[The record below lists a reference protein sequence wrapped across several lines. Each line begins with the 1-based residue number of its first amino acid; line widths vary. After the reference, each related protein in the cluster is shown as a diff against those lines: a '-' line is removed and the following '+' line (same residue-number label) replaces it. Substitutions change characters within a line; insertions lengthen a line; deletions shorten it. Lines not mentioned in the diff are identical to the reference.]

1 MASDS
6 PTFSTSPT
14 LAFAATAVV
23 TGLWFSALLAI
34 PGLQDS
40 GLSVVVARIG
50 VHLVEISG
58 TWAAL
63 SLAPLT
69 RAQKIRTWLALAV
82 PLTLWHGAAWAIVA
96 NGLLLPGATA
106 IPLLPLMI
114 VVPTAIVI
122 VLLLRSR
129 RIATV
134 LDAMPAHW
142 LVGLQAYRVIGAV
155 FLANWAFGTTPGI
168 FALPAGTGDVITGL
182 MALPTAVVLA
192 GGSQGSIRSA
202 LFWNL
207 FGIADLVVAVT
218 LGALTTPGPLQQ
230 LALDHPNLTTGTYPT
245 AIIPAFTVPTSL
257 VLHALSLRQLARRAR
272 PAATVAA

>member
-82 PLTLWHGAAWAIVA
+82 PLTLWHAAAWAIVA

-129 RIATV
+129 RIAAV

-155 FLANWAFGTTPGI
+155 FLANWMVGTTPGI

-192 GGSQGSIRSA
+192 GGRQGSIRSA